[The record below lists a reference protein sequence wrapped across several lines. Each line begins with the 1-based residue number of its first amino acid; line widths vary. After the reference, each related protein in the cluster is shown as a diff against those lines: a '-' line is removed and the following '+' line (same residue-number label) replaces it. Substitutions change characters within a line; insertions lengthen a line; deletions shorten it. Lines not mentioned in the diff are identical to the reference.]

1 MLNRTIQ
8 PDVHPIEQIDIL
20 RAKKHLLS
28 NGIPV
33 HYIDA
38 GTQDVVK
45 IDFIFDAGTWVQPAN
60 MIASTCNSML
70 EEGSKNYKAAEIAE
84 KFDFYGAYLQLTID
98 QSQGI
103 VSIISLNKYLPA
115 ILEVTEDLI
124 KRSVFP
130 EHELDVLIGKSKQ
143 KWMLE
148 NEKVK
153 TLCQKKFTQV
163 LFGEQHPYA
172 ITNTLDDFNRITR
185 DQLVNFYH
193 NYYHAG
199 NCQILIAGK
208 MSENLLDLLNIYFGG
223 NDWKREKLAEPEFE
237 IKTSEQKRH
246 HVEKANGMQS
256 AVRVGNFWVPKTN
269 HDTHGLAVL
278 TTILGGYFGSRL
290 MANIREEK
298 GYTYGIGAYVLSL
311 PKASYLIISS
321 EIGNEYVEPALV
333 EISKEMKRLQEE
345 LVSEDE
351 LETVKSYLLGEFLR
365 DFDGPFA
372 LASSFKAINDF
383 GLDYSFY
390 DDYLSVLRSIS
401 AEEIQ
406 QLAKKYLNTED
417 FYTVI
422 AGAKSKNWVREIES

>member
-1 MLNRTIQ
+1 MLNRTMQ
-8 PDVHPIEQIDIL
+8 PNVHPIDVIDVIK
-20 RAKKHLLS
+20 AQKHVLA
-28 NGIPV
+28 NDIPV
-33 HYIDA
+33 YYINA

-60 MIASTCNSML
+60 MIASTCNAML
-70 EEGSKNYKAAEIAE
+70 EEGSENYKAEEIAE
-84 KFDFYGAYLQLTID
+84 KFDFYGAYLQLTVD
-98 QSQGI
+98 QNQGI

-130 EHELDVLIGKSKQ
+130 EHELEVLIGKSKQ

-148 NEKVK
+148 NEKVR

-163 LFGEQHPYA
+163 LFGSNHPYA
-172 ITNTLDDFNRITR
+172 ITNTLDDFGRIMR
-185 DQLVNFYH
+185 DQLVSFYQA
-193 NYYHAG
+193 YYHAG
-199 NCQILIAGK
+199 NCQIHVAGK
-208 MSENLLDLLNIYFGG
+208 MEDNLLNLLNIYFGG
-223 NDWKREKLAEPEFE
+223 NDWKRAKSADPEFE
-237 IKTSEQKRH
+237 IRTSTQKRH
-246 HVEKANGMQS
+246 HVEKANGLQS
-256 AVRVGNFWVPKTN
+256 AVRVGNFWVPKT
-269 HDTHGLAVL
+269 HPDFHGLSVL

-311 PKASYLIISS
+311 KKAAYLVISS
-321 EIGNEYVEPALV
+321 EIGNDYVEPALI
-333 EISKEMKRLQEE
+333 EISKEMRRLQNE
-345 LVSEDE
+345 LVSAVE

-390 DDYLSVLRSIS
+390 DSYLKVLRNIS
-401 AEEIQ
+401 QEELQ
-406 QLAKKYLNTED
+406 KLAQTYLNPDD
-417 FYTVI
+417 FYTVV
-422 AGAKSKNWVREIES
+422 AGIKP